1 MKDRIT
7 ALQELRRN
15 KQKKYNQTPS
25 YSWKKKLIK
34 IELDIVD
41 SKIKMELLKK
51 QYR

>member
-15 KQKKYNQTPS
+15 KLRKYNQTPS

-34 IELDIVD
+34 IELDILENR
-41 SKIKMELLKK
+41 IKLELLKK